1 MHSRK
6 RKRTLFLIS
15 LVAFPIAQWLVFWL
29 YVNIQTLV
37 LSFQSF
43 DYFEGKYVFAG
54 LDNYIRLAK
63 SISQNKTMLNAFK
76 NTFHAIAINCITL
89 PMAIVV
95 AYTFFKKIP
104 FERFFRVAFYLPSMV
119 SIVVLTLAFRY
130 MFNNSES
137 TFIGPVAEML
147 NTFGV
152 NFAGWDTLEHP
163 QTVWGLIYIYAIWA
177 GLGTNVI
184 MISGAMNRIP
194 RSITEQAKLD
204 GLGFWHELFAINLPL
219 VMPTIATFL
228 LTSVMAVF
236 SFYLQ
241 PMLLAVNQG
250 VDGAI
255 YTIPWYIFENAQLGD
270 ASALIDSTTV
280 GLMFTLIMLP
290 IIIITKKVTDKLTPD
305 VSF

>member
-1 MHSRK
+1 M
-6 RKRTLFLIS
+6 
-15 LVAFPIAQWLVFWL
+15 VAFPILQWLVFWL

-54 LDNYIRLAK
+54 LDNYVRLAK

-76 NTFHAIAINCITL
+76 NTFHAIAINCVTL

-137 TFIGPVAEML
+137 TFIGPIAEML
-147 NTFGV
+147 NTLDIP
-152 NFAGWDTLEHP
+152 FAGWDTLEHP
-163 QTVWGLIYIYAIWA
+163 RTVWGLIYIYAIWA

-219 VMPTIATFL
+219 IMPTIATFL

-290 IIIITKKVTDKLTPD
+290 IIIITKKVTDRLTPD